1 MGKKVLYVVYDEGTA
16 IDPRKDYD
24 NIGVLTL
31 SEYGRSRWL
40 GLYNEAGCKYDGDS
54 IEFACCRAPSAFF
67 GSIDAL
73 GGLVIPVEY
82 IDYGSN
88 GSRIVLA
95 TGRAVYVSPEQYSE
109 LAHGWEQHRRDYGG
123 YPYGDDAESILCDV
137 LTRRE
142 CDILFSGGYDISKTD
157 GFYVISGREIN
168 QWASEHYGASVEGQ
182 KAAIEAAESEIA
194 TLNLWRN
201 GDVYGGIVVDLET
214 GEQDAVYGF
223 ITNDP
228 QTDVVDSGHFE
239 FDEVFGGSRPE
250 VLTYDAFKARSNS
263 DQLAYL
269 RGNRTGNPRAIRRP
283 RR

>member
-1 MGKKVLYVVYDEGTA
+1 
-16 IDPRKDYD
+16 
-24 NIGVLTL
+24 
-31 SEYGRSRWL
+31 
-40 GLYNEAGCKYDGDS
+40 
-54 IEFACCRAPSAFF
+54 
-67 GSIDAL
+67 
-73 GGLVIPVEY
+73 
-82 IDYGSN
+82 
-88 GSRIVLA
+88 
-95 TGRAVYVSPEQYSE
+95 
-109 LAHGWEQHRRDYGG
+109 
-123 YPYGDDAESILCDV
+123 LCDV

-201 GDVYGGIVVDLET
+201 GDVYGGIVVDMET